1 MTGGGTFRAE
11 VGADGVFDRLR
22 RELGGYYRIGIE
34 KDPSDAGARNRRMK
48 VQVAR
53 SGLTIRARDLFDV
66 RTYEDRDW
74 AARMS
79 SALDSPVPA
88 SSVGL
93 RVTSYVTSDP
103 DDSNRLKIL
112 LAGEASRLQPGDA
125 TFQLLVR
132 DIDGKSILSG
142 EKPLGEARGE
152 LLPFSA
158 EIPVAPGTYIVR
170 LAVMDSS
177 GRVGSV
183 DHRVDARPVELGE
196 LTASRP
202 LLIRLPADLNG
213 QPRVA
218 FGELRQDDRLAL
230 QMDLEGTSALT
241 AAAAVVFEIAASP
254 DGQALV
260 STPAT
265 MSPGSH
271 TGSALA
277 QAVADLRVLPKGPY
291 VVRAKVTSGSENV
304 GELFRRF
311 LVVEAP
317 VTMAT
322 ASDAP
327 VNNVAHVAPA
337 RLTPRGTVPRF
348 SVDQVLGPAVLPGYL
363 DRVSARPD
371 AASPEV
377 RQLLDRVRTD
387 GAGGLEVPD
396 KLARSAA
403 VPAFLNGLSLLS
415 QKRLD
420 PAAASFKSAM
430 NLAPDFYPAMV
441 YLGACYAAGG
451 KDKEAAGIW
460 RTALIKEGDTIAVH
474 VLLADA
480 WLRQDRPDQALNAID
495 RGLARWP
502 DDDSLNRRFALASL
516 LAGRYVE
523 GLDAVD
529 KLVVKGTV
537 DEPSLALALLVLYEG
552 FEKNRPI
559 QDAEQDRARMIRLS
573 DAYRTLGGPS
583 LALVDAWVS
592 AATRKP

>member
-1 MTGGGTFRAE
+1 MGSSTACAASLAGT
-11 VGADGVFDRLR
+11 D
-22 RELGGYYRIGIE
+22 RIGIE

-53 SGLTIRARDLFDV
+53 NGLTIRARDLFDV

-142 EKPLGEARGE
+142 KSRSAKLRGE

-202 LLIRLPADLNG
+202 LLIRLPADPNG

-230 QMDLEGTSALT
+230 QMDLDGTSTL
-241 AAAAVVFEIAASP
+241 AAGAGVVFEIAATP

-271 TGSALA
+271 SGSALA
-277 QAVADLRVLPKGPY
+277 QAVADLRVLPKGL
-291 VVRAKVTSGSENV
+291 VRRPCKGDVRQRE
-304 GELFRRF
+304 
-311 LVVEAP
+311 
-317 VTMAT
+317 
-322 ASDAP
+322 
-327 VNNVAHVAPA
+327 
-337 RLTPRGTVPRF
+337 RGRTVPP
-348 SVDQVLGPAVLPGYL
+348 VPGG
-363 DRVSARPD
+363 RSAGD
-371 AASPEV
+371 
-377 RQLLDRVRTD
+377 D
-387 GAGGLEVPD
+387 GAPLPTC
-396 KLARSAA
+396 RSTT
-403 VPAFLNGLSLLS
+403 SHTWH
-415 QKRLD
+415 Q
-420 PAAASFKSAM
+420 
-430 NLAPDFYPAMV
+430 
-441 YLGACYAAGG
+441 
-451 KDKEAAGIW
+451 
-460 RTALIKEGDTIAVH
+460 
-474 VLLADA
+474 
-480 WLRQDRPDQALNAID
+480 
-495 RGLARWP
+495 
-502 DDDSLNRRFALASL
+502 
-516 LAGRYVE
+516 
-523 GLDAVD
+523 
-529 KLVVKGTV
+529 LV
-537 DEPSLALALLVLYEG
+537 
-552 FEKNRPI
+552 
-559 QDAEQDRARMIRLS
+559 
-573 DAYRTLGGPS
+573 
-583 LALVDAWVS
+583 
-592 AATRKP
+592 